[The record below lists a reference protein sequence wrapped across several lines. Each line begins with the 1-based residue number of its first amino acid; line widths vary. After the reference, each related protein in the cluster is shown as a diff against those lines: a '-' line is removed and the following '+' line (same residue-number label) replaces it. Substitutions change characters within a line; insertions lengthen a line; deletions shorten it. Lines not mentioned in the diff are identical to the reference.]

1 MAYVNKEEEPVSLLS
16 VQSMDYWDYSLELEC
31 LRGPEDLQL
40 AAELGKTLLERN
52 KELENSLR
60 QHQCI
65 IEDRT
70 QEIEYLT
77 KQTAA
82 LREVNESRL
91 RIYEQLEISIQDLER
106 TNHRLVI
113 DSASDKKQI
122 KSLLANIEAL
132 ELRCEELQRALD
144 EITVEVEREKIKS
157 KRLSA
162 CSPIETELPP
172 IDATSEELN
181 DLLKDNQMLK
191 TKNAKCE
198 RKIVELQQKI
208 SCLLEENEALNEDSN
223 KLLQRDEYIRCLQE
237 EVSTLEQIRQGKLCQ
252 LCLQNTDNKFRLTAE
267 DDDESIADSL
277 LLDEKQDAFLKIQN
291 EVVESSEKQNEHYRD
306 LVEKYNAVI
315 EAQRPPPHLGLS
327 LQEELQLSGD
337 FNSFNKVQD
346 DSDSETDKPQRKEP
360 RKKEFDIT
368 SKAAFS
374 STPTDFSEAETSSSG
389 FSDETSNK
397 GTQTDTHFPPGSLLC
412 AIFDGDRYSLYD
424 DTSPLEKRFR
434 RIPKYKQLFQEIF
447 EVLSRASAAKDEGE
461 KLPLMHDATPVCENL
476 PKVPPVTPAQEE
488 LPLHLITAA
497 SDNVSVISEELS
509 ETSGSPRD
517 ETKTLTK
524 TAAKKLK
531 KQAKQAAKQDLAK
544 AAEAVLSEQD
554 FSKKTPEEQSEHG
567 SKKKSHGRKKSREI
581 GGSSQPSSPFPTAPS
596 SPALVPKG
604 SPAKVTRR
612 RRFEKGVTDSPVRS
626 AERSSWCVPNDR
638 DLSRRISQEGS
649 NDSPKHSLYKR
660 KQMSVHDFLPYS
672 SSAAQEVAKLKI
684 LEKSYADVLKLGMQ
698 KAAAS
703 RTNSYQ
709 RK

>member
-1 MAYVNKEEEPVSLLS
+1 MVFEMSPHIRQNSVMTESDESLLF
-16 VQSMDYWDYSLELEC
+16 
-31 LRGPEDLQL
+31 DLQL

-277 LLDEKQDAFLKIQN
+277 LLDEKQDAFLKIQERRPN
-291 EVVESSEKQNEHYRD
+291 LAHMLWELSTTPAAYYMLLSEFQ
-306 LVEKYNAVI
+306 VAVKRRLEPTFI
-315 EAQRPPPHLGLS
+315 PPCLRAHLRSGIGLS
-327 LQEELQLSGD
+327 EIRSGVGQAVTQHLPIRPLAIPFSLS
-337 FNSFNKVQD
+337 S
-346 DSDSETDKPQRKEP
+346 R
-360 RKKEFDIT
+360 
-368 SKAAFS
+368 
-374 STPTDFSEAETSSSG
+374 
-389 FSDETSNK
+389 
-397 GTQTDTHFPPGSLLC
+397 LLR
-412 AIFDGDRYSLYD
+412 G
-424 DTSPLEKRFR
+424 
-434 RIPKYKQLFQEIF
+434 
-447 EVLSRASAAKDEGE
+447 
-461 KLPLMHDATPVCENL
+461 
-476 PKVPPVTPAQEE
+476 
-488 LPLHLITAA
+488 
-497 SDNVSVISEELS
+497 VS
-509 ETSGSPRD
+509 
-517 ETKTLTK
+517 
-524 TAAKKLK
+524 LK
-531 KQAKQAAKQDLAK
+531 K
-544 AAEAVLSEQD
+544 
-554 FSKKTPEEQSEHG
+554 
-567 SKKKSHGRKKSREI
+567 
-581 GGSSQPSSPFPTAPS
+581 
-596 SPALVPKG
+596 
-604 SPAKVTRR
+604 
-612 RRFEKGVTDSPVRS
+612 
-626 AERSSWCVPNDR
+626 
-638 DLSRRISQEGS
+638 
-649 NDSPKHSLYKR
+649 
-660 KQMSVHDFLPYS
+660 
-672 SSAAQEVAKLKI
+672 
-684 LEKSYADVLKLGMQ
+684 
-698 KAAAS
+698 
-703 RTNSYQ
+703 
-709 RK
+709 